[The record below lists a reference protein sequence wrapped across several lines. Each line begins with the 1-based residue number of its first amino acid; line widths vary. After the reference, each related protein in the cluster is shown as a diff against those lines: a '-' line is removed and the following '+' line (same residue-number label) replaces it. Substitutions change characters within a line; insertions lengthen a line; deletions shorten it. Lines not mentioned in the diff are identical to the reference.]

1 MIYLLVFS
9 QSVAFE
15 GRDLIFSGYRRIIIP
30 VEL

>member
-1 MIYLLVFS
+1 MVYLLVFS

-15 GRDLIFSGYRRIIIP
+15 ARDLIFSVYCRIIIP